1 MKRLLIGLLAL
12 SCFGADIFIDA
23 GKSRFGNTSFT
34 LSNQVHVVTTGV
46 PSVATPADSY
56 IYFDAYGQLDISL
69 PPGVS
74 GTCSGAPCNVFTTHT
89 GNAAAHYI
97 AGSHQLATATQGA
110 SLYWI
115 DPIFNTTTSQSG
127 AYTLEANAPV
137 PLSNETFA
145 AGAYETDVKFQS
157 TQNGFILGMRFYR
170 VAADTDTAPIG
181 TLYTDTGTSLASKV
195 FPVSGTGWQTVLFDS
210 PVAITA
216 GTWYRASKFDAV
228 GSPFRDGVFVNA
240 SLRNNALVSASTYVD
255 GNNVCDS
262 TNVWPQTA
270 TGYGDGTTTPSAG
283 IIGCVRFGAAGD
295 ATITNPGNGFSAG
308 QVGRDRFGTVE
319 GCQCM
324 LGGEGPGPYAGINT
338 LVEGSGNMWH
348 HDDGG
353 RNFAGLSDATRFMGN
368 RGDYYYYRMT
378 WRWPDFVRLG
388 SAASDGFRYN
398 SRQALEWK
406 GGNRIYIGGS
416 IFEGMHND
424 KVNSALTI
432 SFGNQT
438 IGASDINFENNEVR
452 HVPGWSNLGDIYNNS
467 NGAST
472 SAPIQARMR
481 VYNNLFWDFGAYGTP
496 DSGIPTGRGWLFEDL
511 GGSEDMLFDHNTVL
525 PMRGDISTN
534 IFHLGMHTEGNRWT
548 NNVLPISNPGRFSNW
563 GGGGSVGTDPSCGA
577 GEKNITTCVFSSWSN
592 YVFSNNVLYPA
603 AWSITDATG
612 FDQANGVMGGT
623 YTSAVTA
630 SQVATQWPTLA
641 ASNFIPASST
651 LSTYG
656 WFGLPSL
663 TQSSATYAEGFVPKI
678 KSGSMLS
685 AGNHATYP
693 STDGKDLGVN
703 VQKLL
708 DAQGR
713 VDVIGTPANLI
724 TTTGATVVF
733 NAPDTQGCPVDFKA
747 FDAADPNT
755 LSGFTRVA
763 DAGTGR
769 TRSVAL
775 TGLTTGTAY
784 QYRIDC
790 AEEQPTGIF
799 RTH

>member
-1 MKRLLIGLLAL
+1 MKKLLIGLLAL
-12 SCFGADIFIDA
+12 SCFGADVFVDA

-34 LSNQVHVVTTGV
+34 LSNQVHLVTTGAPAGV
-46 PSVATPADSY
+46 TAPADSF
-56 IYFDAYGQLDISL
+56 IYFDSAGGLDISL

-74 GTCSGAPCNVFTTHT
+74 GTCTGAPCTVMVTNTTS
-89 GNAAAHYI
+89 ASHYH
-97 AGSHQLATATQGA
+97 AGSHALADTSNGS

-115 DPIFNTTTSQSG
+115 DPIFNTTTSQVGS
-127 AYTLEANAPV
+127 YTLEANAPD

-145 AGAYETDVKFQS
+145 SGAFETDIRFKS
-157 TQNGFILGMRFYR
+157 SQNGFILGLRFYR
-170 VAADTDTAPIG
+170 VAADTDAAPIG
-181 TLYTDTGTSLASKV
+181 TLFSDTGTSLASKT
-195 FPVSGTGWQTVLFDS
+195 FPVSGTGWQTVLFTS

-216 GTWYRASKFDAV
+216 GTWYRASKFDTV
-228 GSPFRDGVFVNA
+228 GSPFRDGYFQNYA
-240 SLRNNALVSASTYVD
+240 AYNNALISDATYVA

-262 TNVWPQTA
+262 SNSWPQTA
-270 TGYGDGTTTPSAG
+270 TGYGDGSLTPGVG
-283 IIGCVRFGAAGD
+283 IVGCVRFTGTG
-295 ATITNPGNGFSAG
+295 TVNITSPGNGFSSG
-308 QVGRDRFGTVE
+308 QVGHFSRGFISPE

-324 LGGEGPGPYAGINT
+324 IGGMGPGPYAGINT
-338 LVEGSGNMWH
+338 LIEGSGNMWH

-353 RNFAGLSDATRFMGN
+353 GTRYMGP
-368 RGDYYYYRMT
+368 RGDYYYYRMV
-378 WRWPDFVRLG
+378 WRWPDYVRIG
-388 SAASDGFRYN
+388 SAASDGFRYY

-424 KVNSALTI
+424 TVNSALTI

-467 NGAST
+467 NGSTT
-472 SAPIQARMR
+472 SAPIQARLR
-481 VYNNLFWDFGAYGTP
+481 VYNNLFWDFGAYSVP
-496 DSGIPTGRGWLFEDL
+496 DGGIPTGRGWLFEDL

-525 PMRGDISTN
+525 PMRADISTN

-548 NNVLPISNPGRFSNW
+548 NNILPISNPGLFSNW
-563 GGGGSVGTDPSCGA
+563 GGGGSVGTDASCGA

-592 YVFSNNVLYPA
+592 YVFSNNLLYPA
-603 AWSITDATG
+603 AWSITDPTG
-612 FDQANGVMGGT
+612 FDQAHGTMGAT

-663 TQSSATYAEGFVPKI
+663 TQSSATYAQGFVPKV
-678 KSGSMLS
+678 KSGSMIS

-693 STDGKDLGVN
+693 STDGKDLGAN
-703 VQKLL
+703 IQKLL
-708 DAQGR
+708 DAQGK

-747 FDAADPNT
+747 FDASDPNT
-755 LSGFTRVA
+755 LSGFTRVS

-775 TGLTTGTAY
+775 TGLTTGTTY
-784 QYRIDC
+784 QYRINC
-790 AEEQPTGIF
+790 AVDQPTGVF
-799 RTH
+799 RTK